1 MAKTK
6 RLKKIAAG
14 QVVDVYLYTPPT
26 RWDTPK
32 QRAAK
37 SRVTSAAQAAYNR
50 KDRRKRLEYLIACNY
65 SGKDRFITLTYDD
78 AHLPANRAEARQDVK
93 AFLATVRKL
102 RRKAG
107 QPFKYIY
114 VTEDLGGQGRFHHHL
129 ILTAADGD
137 IEQLQSL
144 WGRGNV
150 DVKSLSEYGPDFFTN
165 RAEYMNKE
173 RKPKGEKGFVCSQN
187 MTLPTI
193 TSEWVDEN
201 ITITSPYG
209 ATVLEDTRD
218 SLPMTGAEY
227 RHLKYI
233 LPPADGQQYRPD
245 KRGRGP
251 LSDLE

>member
-6 RLKKIAAG
+6 RLKIIDAG
-14 QVVDVYLYTPPT
+14 QMVDVFLYTPPT

-50 KDRRKRLEYLIACNY
+50 KDRRKRLEYLIARNF
-65 SGKDRFITLTYDD
+65 SGKDRFVTLTSDD
-78 AHLPANRAEARQDVK
+78 PHRPRNRTEARQQVK
-93 AFLATVRKL
+93 DFLATLRKL
-102 RRKAG
+102 RKKAG
-107 QPFKYIY
+107 LSFKYIY
-114 VTEDLGGQGRFHHHL
+114 VTEDLGGHGRFHHHL

-144 WGRGNV
+144 WARGNV
-150 DVKSLSEYGPDFFTN
+150 DVKSLWEYGPDFFTN
-165 RAEYMNKE
+165 RAEYMTKE
-173 RKPKGEKGFVCSQN
+173 RKPKSEKGYVCSQN
-187 MTLPTI
+187 MIQPSI
-193 TSEWVDEN
+193 TAEWVDAN
-201 ITITSPYG
+201 LTITAPYG

-233 LPPADGQQYRPD
+233 QPSERGKQHRQE